1 MDRAQTLI
9 NPSDTIQV
17 RISDFEHGLRVFDD
31 VQIVRIVSNN
41 YNLLVMNDFVP
52 SVGMINGTVEI
63 VSSEDIET
71 LNDIKAFYLH
81 KDNVFSLLIERQGEA
96 NE

>member
-1 MDRAQTLI
+1 MDRAQTQI

-31 VQIVRIVSNN
+31 VQIVRIVSND

-52 SVGMINGTVEI
+52 AVGMINGTVEI
-63 VSSEDIET
+63 VTNTDIES
-71 LNDIKAFYLH
+71 IKDVRAFYLH
-81 KDNVFSLLIERQGEA
+81 KNNVFSLLIERQGE
-96 NE
+96 N

>member
-1 MDRAQTLI
+1 MDKAQTLI

-31 VQIVRIVSNN
+31 VQIVRIVSND

-52 SVGMINGTVEI
+52 AVGIINGTVEI
-63 VSSEDIET
+63 VTGDDIES
-71 LNDIKAFYLH
+71 LKNVRAFYLH
-81 KDNVFSLLIERQGEA
+81 RNNVFSLLIESQGE
-96 NE
+96 N